1 MRCEVVFHG
10 RVQGV
15 GFRMT
20 ARNIARQE
28 GLVGWVRNE
37 PDGTVRMVA
46 QGDHDRVGRLLSRLK
61 EQMVS
66 NIRRADVTEHNDK
79 DDLNSFDIRF

>member
-1 MRCEVVFHG
+1 MRCEIVFHG

-20 ARNIARQE
+20 ARSIARQE

-46 QGDHDRVGRLLSRLK
+46 QGDDARVSRVLDRLQ
-61 EQMVS
+61 EQMAP
-66 NIRRADVTEHNDK
+66 NIRRADVTER
-79 DDLNSFDIRF
+79 DDSDDFTSFDIRF

>member
-20 ARNIARQE
+20 ARSLAREE
-28 GLVGWVRNE
+28 GVVGWVRNE
-37 PDGTVRMVA
+37 PDGTVRMLA
-46 QGDHDRVGRLLSRLK
+46 EGDEARVSRLLDRLQ
-61 EQMVS
+61 EQMAA
-66 NIRRADVTEHNDK
+66 NIRRTDVSEH
-79 DDLNSFDIRF
+79 DDRDDFTSFDIRF